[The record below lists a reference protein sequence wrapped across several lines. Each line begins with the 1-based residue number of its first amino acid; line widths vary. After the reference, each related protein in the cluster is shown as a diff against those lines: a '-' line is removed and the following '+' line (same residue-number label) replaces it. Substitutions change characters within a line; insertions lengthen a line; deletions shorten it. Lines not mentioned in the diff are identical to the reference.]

1 MSGRLTDYYEY
12 GSDGFNGSYSQW
24 HANADAA
31 ITGHYPDWYS
41 GEQIDKYS
49 YDNFFNDLNDAFD
62 KAMSYVNGENYMANQ
77 EKLLTAQQ
85 NFNSSEAAKARS
97 FNASEAALNRAW
109 NAQQNDLA
117 WARSQEAAQVANDFA
132 ASQAE
137 LNRAWQERMSNTA
150 IQRQVADYRAAGL
163 NPYLAYA
170 AGGAP
175 VTSGGAASSSQ
186 ASVPTT
192 SGSAA
197 SGGAA
202 SASAGSAP
210 QTGLEAMLASLVYSA
225 VSIAAKAFGGFGN
238 AGSARSK

>member
-1 MSGRLTDYYEY
+1 ML
-12 GSDGFNGSYSQW
+12 
-24 HANADAA
+24 
-31 ITGHYPDWYS
+31 
-41 GEQIDKYS
+41 
-49 YDNFFNDLNDAFD
+49 DLNGNSGYGYFNNKLDFQVNSDYFNSGDFERDLKFAFE
-62 KAMSYVNGENYMANQ
+62 KSVGYINGENYMKNQ
-77 EKLLTAQQ
+77 EALLNAQQ
-85 NFNSSEAAKARS
+85 NFNSSEAKKARD
-97 FNASEAALNRAW
+97 FNSAEAALQRQW
-109 NAQQNDLA
+109 NAEQNDLA
-117 WARSQEAAQVANDFA
+117 WARSEEAAQVANDFA
-132 ASQAE
+132 AAQAE
-137 LNRAWQERMSNTA
+137 LNRVWQERMSNTA
-150 IQRQVADYRAAGL
+150 IQRQVADYKAAGL

-225 VSIAAKAFGGFGN
+225 VSIAAKVFGGFGN
-238 AGSARSK
+238 AGSATHKGSSGVEHSGGGGNF